1 MDDLSS
7 WWFALD
13 TLEKIY
19 WGLAIPSSLMFLFQL
34 ITTFIGGAFDTDYT
48 DPDLEIENDGGVGF
62 QFFTFKN
69 MVAFFVLFSWTG
81 IASLD
86 SGYSMLTTIIIS
98 VVSGLAMM
106 TIMAFMFYQIS
117 KLHQSGTLKIE
128 RAVGKIGEA
137 YLRIPGGR
145 GGFGK
150 IQLTLQGSVHE
161 FDALTDQE
169 TDIPTGTIIQIT
181 EVIDQSI
188 MLVITNSPK
197 KQNP

>member
-7 WWFALD
+7 WWFTLD
-13 TLEKIY
+13 TLDKIY
-19 WGLAIPSSLMFLFQL
+19 WGLAIPSTLLFLFQL
-34 ITTFIGGAFDTDYT
+34 VTTFVGGAFDTDVP
-48 DPDLEIENDGGVGF
+48 DADLEIETDDGVGF

-69 MVAFFVLFSWTG
+69 MVAFFTLFSWTG

-86 SGYSMLTTIIIS
+86 SGYSVLTTIIIS
-98 VVSGLAMM
+98 MLSGLAMM
-106 TIMAFMFYQIS
+106 TVMAFMFYQIS
-117 KLHQSGTLKIE
+117 KLHQSGTLKID

-150 IQLTLQGSVHE
+150 IQLTIQGSVHE
-161 FDALTDQE
+161 FDALTDQDE
-169 TDIPTGTIIQIT
+169 DIPTGTIIQII
-181 EVIDQSI
+181 EVIDNSK
-188 MLVITNSPK
+188 MLVITNSSK